1 MQFQGVYNS
10 LKTPRQSLL
19 RVKIIEYI
27 VKARGAS
34 LGETGTMK
42 AAYIEKTGSVDQ
54 ITYGDLP
61 KPKPTGAQALVQ
73 VKAVSVNPID
83 TYIRSGTVAMELP
96 KPFILG
102 CDLAGVVDAVGPEV
116 KRLKVGDRVWGS
128 NQGLLGRQGTFAQ
141 FAAVEEQWLYPIPEE
156 VSFEDAA
163 AIALVGITAHLG
175 LFRDAQLKMG
185 EKVFVHGGSGGVGS
199 CVVQMARAVGARVMT
214 TAGNDDKVQICR
226 KLGANVVVNYR
237 TGNVEEAL
245 NRFGEVDVWW
255 ESLRE
260 PNFERA
266 ISHLAHRGRI
276 IVMAGRDAKPA
287 LPDRTVLHPRRPD
300 VWICHVQLSRRGAAQ
315 GGRRD
320 QSLAGPRQACAR
332 RSIAS

>member
-1 MQFQGVYNS
+1 
-10 LKTPRQSLL
+10 
-19 RVKIIEYI
+19 
-27 VKARGAS
+27 
-34 LGETGTMK
+34 MK

-61 KPKPTGAQALVQ
+61 KPKATGAQVLVQ

-83 TYIRSGTVAMELP
+83 TYIRSGAIPVDLP

-102 CDLAGVVDAVGPEV
+102 CDLAGIVDAVGPEA

-141 FAAVEEQWLYPIPEE
+141 FAAVDEQWLYPIPEE

-163 AIALVGITAHLG
+163 AVALVGITAHLG

-226 KLGANVVVNYR
+226 KLGASVVVNYR
-237 TGNVEEAL
+237 TGNLEEAL
-245 NRFGEVDVWW
+245 NRFGDVDVWW

-260 PNFERA
+260 ANFERA
-266 ISHLAHRGRI
+266 VSHLAHRGRI

-287 LPDRTVLHPRRPD
+287 FPVGPFYTRDARLYGFAMFNSPAEEQRKAAAEINRWLGRGKLRPQIDRVLK
-300 VWICHVQLSRRGAAQ
+300 LSDAAEAHKLQ
-315 GGRRD
+315 ETSTTGKR
-320 QSLAGPRQACAR
+320 STLAGKIVLVP
-332 RSIAS
+332 

>member
-1 MQFQGVYNS
+1 
-10 LKTPRQSLL
+10 
-19 RVKIIEYI
+19 
-27 VKARGAS
+27 
-34 LGETGTMK
+34 MK

-54 ITYGDLP
+54 IIYGDLP
-61 KPKPTGAQALVQ
+61 KPRATGTQVLVQ

-83 TYIRSGTVAMELP
+83 TYIRAGTVSMELP

-102 CDLAGVVDAVGPEV
+102 CDLAGVVDAVGPDV
-116 KRLKVGDRVWGS
+116 KRLKTGDRVWGS

-185 EKVFVHGGSGGVGS
+185 ERVFVHGGSGGVGS
-199 CVVQMARAVGARVMT
+199 CVVQMARAIGARVMT
-214 TAGNDDKVQICR
+214 TAGNEDKVQICR
-226 KLGANVVVNYR
+226 RLGANVVVNYK
-237 TGNVEEAL
+237 TGNVDDAL
-245 NRFGEVDVWW
+245 GRFGGIDLWW

-266 ISHLAHRGRI
+266 ISHLALRGRM
-276 IVMAGRDAKPA
+276 IVMAGRDAKPV
-287 LPDRTVLHPRRPD
+287 LPVGAFYTRDARIYGFAMFNAPAEEQRKAAAEINRWLARGKLRPQIDRVMK
-300 VWICHVQLSRRGAAQ
+300 LSETAEAHKLQESSTLQKKG
-315 GGRRD
+315 
-320 QSLAGPRQACAR
+320 SLAGKIVLAP
-332 RSIAS
+332 

>member
-1 MQFQGVYNS
+1 
-10 LKTPRQSLL
+10 
-19 RVKIIEYI
+19 
-27 VKARGAS
+27 
-34 LGETGTMK
+34 MK

-54 ITYGDLP
+54 IIYGDLP
-61 KPKPTGAQALVQ
+61 KPRATGTQVLVQ

-83 TYIRSGTVAMELP
+83 TYIRAGTVSMELP

-102 CDLAGVVDAVGPEV
+102 CDLAGVVDAVGPNV
-116 KRLKVGDRVWGS
+116 KRLKTGDRVWGS

-185 EKVFVHGGSGGVGS
+185 ERVFVHGGSGGVGS
-199 CVVQMARAVGARVMT
+199 CVVQMARAIGARVMT
-214 TAGNDDKVQICR
+214 TAGNEDKVQICR
-226 KLGANVVVNYR
+226 RLGANVVVNYK
-237 TGNVEEAL
+237 TGNVDNAL
-245 NRFGEVDVWW
+245 GRFGGIDLWW

-266 ISHLAHRGRI
+266 ISHLALRGRM
-276 IVMAGRDAKPA
+276 IVMAGRDAKPV
-287 LPDRTVLHPRRPD
+287 LPVGAFYTRDARIYGFAMFNAPAEEQRKAAAEINRWLARGKLRPQIDRVMK
-300 VWICHVQLSRRGAAQ
+300 LSETAEAHKLQESSTLQKKG
-315 GGRRD
+315 
-320 QSLAGPRQACAR
+320 SLAGKIVLAP
-332 RSIAS
+332 

>member
-1 MQFQGVYNS
+1 
-10 LKTPRQSLL
+10 
-19 RVKIIEYI
+19 
-27 VKARGAS
+27 
-34 LGETGTMK
+34 MK

-61 KPKPTGAQALVQ
+61 KPKATGAQVVVQ

-83 TYIRSGTVAMELP
+83 TYIRSGAVAMELP
-96 KPFILG
+96 KPFIVG
-102 CDLAGVVDAVGPEV
+102 CDLAGVVESVGPDAKRV
-116 KRLKVGDRVWGS
+116 KIGDRVWGS

-141 FAAVEEQWLYPIPEE
+141 FAAVDEQWLYPIPEE

-163 AIALVGITAHLG
+163 AIALVAITAHLG

-226 KLGANVVVNYR
+226 KLGASVVVNYR
-237 TGNVEEAL
+237 TGSVDDAL
-245 NRFGEVDVWW
+245 GRFGDVDVWW

-260 PNFERA
+260 PNLERA
-266 ISHLAHRGRI
+266 ISHLALRGRI
-276 IVMAGRDAKPA
+276 IIMAGRDAKPV
-287 LPDRTVLHPRRPD
+287 LPVRTLLYARRAD
-300 VWICHVQLSRRGAAQ
+300 VRVCHVQLSRRRAAQ
-315 GGRRD
+315 GGGRD
-320 QSLAGPRQACAR
+320 QSLAGPRQATAADR
-332 RSIAS
+332 PGDEALRNGRGPQASGKQHRTEEELAGGEDRTRAVM